1 MSIKPAFVK
10 ETLSTS
16 GMFGVLYF
24 VPDKTPGVSVM
35 GYVWTFSAI
44 YVQLLTKEN
53 EVKSVI
59 ESGQ

>member
-1 MSIKPAFVK
+1 
-10 ETLSTS
+10 
-16 GMFGVLYF
+16 MFGVLYF
-24 VPDKTPGVSVM
+24 VPDKRPGVSVM